1 MSITQAVQE
10 AVKAME
16 PGKVFGYE
24 AIPEYAQAP
33 GSVVKAISRLVSS
46 NQIER
51 LSKGKFYVPKQ
62 GMLGPRKPSDNELI
76 RSVLFKKG
84 RLRGYVTGPALFN
97 NLGLT
102 TQMPVTITIALNGG
116 RMEKQFGTIRI
127 KLISARAPVTKEN
140 VTALQFLDVLKDIKH
155 ISDTRIDRSL
165 TVMKSKIEELN
176 KYQLDQLVGLA
187 VEYYGAQ
194 VRALL
199 GLIISATG
207 QSASEELKES
217 LNPVTS
223 YNLNLNQS
231 LWPDAKDWN
240 IH

>member
-1 MSITQAVQE
+1 MNITQAVQE
-10 AVKAME
+10 TVKTME
-16 PGKVFGYE
+16 PGHVFGYE

-33 GSVVKAISRLVSS
+33 GSVVKAVSRLVSS
-46 NQIER
+46 KQIER
-51 LSKGKFYVPKQ
+51 LSKGQFYVPKQ
-62 GMLGPRKPSDNELI
+62 GLLGPRKPSDNELI

-116 RMEKQFGTIRI
+116 RMEKHFGTIRI
-127 KLISARAPVTKEN
+127 KMIAARAPVTQEN
-140 VTALQFLDVLKDIKH
+140 VTALQYLDVLKDIKH
-155 ISDTRIDRSL
+155 ISDTRIDRTLS
-165 TVMKSKIEELN
+165 VMKSKIAELSRN
-176 KYQLDQLVGLA
+176 QLDQLIELA
-187 VEYYGAQ
+187 VNYYGAQ

-199 GLIISATG
+199 GLILSATG
-207 QSASEELKES
+207 LSASEALKDS